1 MSCLVIIL
9 DGQGTR
15 TYRNIMEMAT
25 HVHEVSSKL
34 FFSFSIWSENEATL
48 VFSVVLTRNDK
59 IIRYHSMQNV
69 T

>member
-1 MSCLVIIL
+1 
-9 DGQGTR
+9 
-15 TYRNIMEMAT
+15 MEMAT
-25 HVHEVSSKL
+25 HVQAVSSKL

-59 IIRYHSMQNV
+59 IIKYHSMQNA